1 MELAVDNVKKTAGI
15 LLADLEELQEN
26 LKGYEY
32 EEEFVQGAILDIDSI
47 IDNVLRVLKDVK
59 IEVKADD

>member
-32 EEEFVQGAILDIDSI
+32 EAEFVQGAILDIDSI

-59 IEVKADD
+59 IEVENDD